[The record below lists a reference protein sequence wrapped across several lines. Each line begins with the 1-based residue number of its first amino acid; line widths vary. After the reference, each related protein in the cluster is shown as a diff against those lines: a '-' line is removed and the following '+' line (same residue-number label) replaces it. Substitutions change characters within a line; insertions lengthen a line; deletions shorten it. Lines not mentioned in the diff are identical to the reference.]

1 MTDEEITHNE
11 EYNRKR
17 TALVPRV
24 CTMCNLKYGENAK
37 DTPLHETEIER
48 SIREKKWNQM
58 FLENMEALAKQIT
71 FGDDNEQEQSS
82 PAN

>member
-1 MTDEEITHNE
+1 LEHHE

-37 DTPLHETEIER
+37 DTPLHETETER
-48 SIREKKWNQM
+48 TIRERLWNKM
-58 FLENMEALAKQIT
+58 FSESMEALAKQIT
-71 FGDDNEQEQSS
+71 FGGEG
-82 PAN
+82 